1 MNRNKKIIQKIVL
14 GGVIVNQDNKI
25 LILQRNKS
33 KKKFPNML
41 ELPSGK
47 RELLENSKCRL
58 LRKIKEETDLDIK
71 IIIPF
76 FFFDD
81 QIEKPEEIR
90 DTTQIIF

>member
-1 MNRNKKIIQKIVL
+1 
-14 GGVIVNQDNKI
+14 
-25 LILQRNKS
+25 
-33 KKKFPNML
+33 ML

-76 FFFDD
+76 FFF
-81 QIEKPEEIR
+81 
-90 DTTQIIF
+90 